1 VAAPANDESRD
12 EEAGGLGLAA
22 AAKEEVAHH
31 DGKSLAGAG
40 RVARVPAVLSS
51 PDREIPSGRDVA

>member
-1 VAAPANDESRD
+1 VAAPANDETRD

-31 DGKSLAGAG
+31 DAGIVAGVG
-40 RVARVPAVLSS
+40 RVARVPAALVHAGW
-51 PDREIPSGRDVA
+51 REPLW